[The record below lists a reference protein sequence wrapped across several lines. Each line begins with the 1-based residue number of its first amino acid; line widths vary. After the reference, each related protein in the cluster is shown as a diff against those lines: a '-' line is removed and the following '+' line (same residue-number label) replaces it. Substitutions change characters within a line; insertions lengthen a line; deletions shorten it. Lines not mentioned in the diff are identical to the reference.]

1 MSYDATPPPA
11 GIDPEKWAAHQSG
24 ACGGYYKCGICSAA
38 ISAMKTAEFERFS
51 GPRSRP
57 LTREERAREDG
68 KRARRRA
75 KAKAARR
82 ARKLQRRRAR

>member
-1 MSYDATPPPA
+1 MSYDVTPAPA
-11 GIDPEKWAAHQSG
+11 GVDPEKWAAHQSG
-24 ACGGYYKCGICSAA
+24 ACGGYYKCGFCAREIGAL
-38 ISAMKTAEFERFS
+38 KDAEFGRLQ

-57 LTREERAREDG
+57 LTREERAHEDA

-75 KAKAARR
+75 KAKTARR